1 MCKTNGNQK
10 WNHELRV
17 IIYKSLL
24 REFGEYDSFEGF
36 LNPKGESKQLT
47 ALINEL
53 QITLKQISG
62 QEFSE
67 DAIKQQMAFALTK
80 QKEFK
85 HRGHIYSWIMNVAAA
100 LEAGYIKSS
109 ILPDVTLSDKNN
121 V

>member
-1 MCKTNGNQK
+1 MESWASSDYLQIVAQRI
-10 WNHELRV
+10 WRIWFFWRV
-17 IIYKSLL
+17 
-24 REFGEYDSFEGF
+24 

-47 ALINEL
+47 ALIKEL

-109 ILPDVTLSDKNN
+109 ILPDVTLSDKT
-121 V
+121 